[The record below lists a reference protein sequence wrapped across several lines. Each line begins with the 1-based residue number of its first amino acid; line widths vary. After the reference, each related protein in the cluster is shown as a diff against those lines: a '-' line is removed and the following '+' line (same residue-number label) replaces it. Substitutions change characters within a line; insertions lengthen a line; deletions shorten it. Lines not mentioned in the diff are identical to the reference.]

1 MKISQRLQHI
11 NHMVQGHYDHIWDCC
26 CDHGLLGM
34 MLLKRNTAN
43 QVHFVDCVAPLMLQ
57 LTQDL
62 QRFFPKQA
70 FSTGHSVAQN
80 TLGISQWQ
88 VHCLNA
94 ADLPIEQTDITNT
107 HLIIIAGVDGKLLIE
122 LVQALI
128 SRHGSRQIEFILCP
142 VHHNYYVRHSLA
154 KLGFFIQAETLLEE
168 NRRFY
173 EVLHVTL
180 ERPCHGHPVT
190 LTGSLMWE
198 DLDKKDLDLAKR
210 YLSQVIAHYQRMP
223 SDLQVPYIIHAYQSQ
238 LAQIS
243 NAF

>member
-1 MKISQRLQHI
+1 MKISQRLQQI
-11 NHMVQGHYDHIWDCC
+11 NNIVTGHYDHIWDCC

-34 MLLKRNTAN
+34 LLLKRNTAH
-43 QVHFVDCVAPLMLQ
+43 QIHFVDCVAPLMLQ

-70 FSTGHSVAQN
+70 FGIDQYTS
-80 TLGISQWQ
+80 GISQWQ

-94 ADLPIEQTDITNT
+94 ADLPLELTDTADT
-107 HLIIIAGVDGKLLIE
+107 HLIIIAGVGGELLIE

-128 SRHGSRQIEFILCP
+128 SRHASRQIEFILCP
-142 VHHNYYVRHSLA
+142 VHHNFYVRQSLA
-154 KLGFFIQAETLLEE
+154 KWGFLLHAETLLEE

-173 EVLHVTL
+173 EILHVTYG
-180 ERPCHGHPVT
+180 RHFSGHPVT

-198 DLDKKDLDLAKR
+198 NLDKKKLDFAKR

-223 SDLQVPYIIHAYQSQ
+223 SDLQVPHIIQAYQSQ
-238 LAQIS
+238 LAQIC
-243 NAF
+243 NVV

>member
-107 HLIIIAGVDGKLLIE
+107 HLIIIAGVGGKLLIE

-142 VHHNYYVRHSLA
+142 VHHNYYVRHS
-154 KLGFFIQAETLLEE
+154 
-168 NRRFY
+168 
-173 EVLHVTL
+173 
-180 ERPCHGHPVT
+180 
-190 LTGSLMWE
+190 
-198 DLDKKDLDLAKR
+198 
-210 YLSQVIAHYQRMP
+210 
-223 SDLQVPYIIHAYQSQ
+223 
-238 LAQIS
+238 
-243 NAF
+243 